1 MSSSPNNN
9 TKEKITSNIKSW
21 LQLDKEIQV
30 LQKEIKDRKKKKNE
44 YTNSLLQIMKTNEID
59 CFDIS
64 EGKIMYTQSNV
75 KKPINKTH
83 LLECLNKYFENAPN
97 VATDDIAK
105 FILEHRE
112 TSTKENI
119 RHKPSKNI

>member
-1 MSSSPNNN
+1 MASN
-9 TKEKITSNIKSW
+9 KEKLAQNIKSW
-21 LQLDKEIQV
+21 LQVDKEIQL
-30 LQKEIKDRKKKKNE
+30 LQKELKERKKKKTD
-44 YTNSLLQIMKTNEID
+44 YTNALVQIMKSNEID

-83 LLECLNKYFENAPN
+83 LIECLNKYFENNPQMP
-97 VATDDIAK
+97 TDDIVQ

-112 TSTKENI
+112 VNAKESI
-119 RHKPSKNI
+119 RHKPLKNV